1 MIWRILRNGQLKTQ
15 CTSIL
20 RRPRHYLL
28 PEKGYN
34 ISFMNVETGSLQ
46 LCLNAT
52 NITQISHHKLQGLI
66 IDKDLSFEEKKEKN

>member
-1 MIWRILRNGQLKTQ
+1 
-15 CTSIL
+15 
-20 RRPRHYLL
+20 
-28 PEKGYN
+28 
-34 ISFMNVETGSLQ
+34 MNVETGSLQ